1 VSQKTLYTIFFYFVG
16 VSVKKMSV
24 ACVTIDL
31 STKRKGSQMISIGDL
46 VTSASGNTS
55 GVAVEVNPI
64 TTKSGEKIVRIL
76 VETDDNEMKWITLR

>member
-1 VSQKTLYTIFFYFVG
+1 
-16 VSVKKMSV
+16 MSV

-55 GVAVEVNPI
+55 GVAVEVNPL